1 MLEVLFPALV
11 ISSGIALAAAGITII
26 YMSTE
31 TFNFAH
37 ASFTTLGFFIVY
49 QLLLMYGGSP
59 YYYFIPAA
67 VLTGLVGVTTYFTV
81 NRWLLKRGATM
92 VTLMMSTLGVDL
104 ILFGFIN
111 HWADFIRE
119 VFKGEPRSFLLRVY
133 DFEVAE
139 VFGASLKAIVPIS
152 LIIVL
157 IIILGIHT
165 FLTKTKFGIAMRTA
179 IENPTLAKIMGVN
192 IEYVYVTAWFLGAFL
207 AGLGGA
213 VLSMVET
220 GSPYV
225 GIRYIVPLFAGS
237 IVGGLYS
244 VFGSLLGGFLIGLSQ
259 QLGIYAL
266 SVTFGA
272 WITGYRPLIPLMMM
286 VLALLFFPEGL
297 GGIKWS
303 QVRKKIG
310 LFGGGE

>member
-1 MLEVLFPALV
+1 MLDVILPALV
-11 ISSGIALAAAGITII
+11 ISSGIALSAAGITII

-49 QLLLMYGGSP
+49 QFLLAYSGSP
-59 YYYFIPAA
+59 YYYFIGAA
-67 VLTGLVGVTTYFTV
+67 ILTGLVGVLVYLTV
-81 NRWLLKRGATM
+81 NKWLLRRGATM

-104 ILFGFIN
+104 ILFGLIN
-111 HWADFIRE
+111 HWADFMRD
-119 VFKGEPRSFLLRVY
+119 VFGGEPRAFLLRTY

-139 VFGASLKAIVPIS
+139 LFGVSVKAAVPIS
-152 LIIVL
+152 LFIVL
-157 IIILGIHT
+157 IVILGIHT

-192 IEYVYVTAWFLGAFL
+192 IEYVYITAWFLGGAL

-213 VLSMVET
+213 VLSMIET
-220 GSPYV
+220 GSPTV

-259 QLGIYAL
+259 QLGIYWL
-266 SVTFGA
+266 SLILGA
-272 WITGYRPLIPLMMM
+272 WVTGYRPLIPLVIM
-286 VLALLFFPEGL
+286 VIALLFFPEGL

-303 QVRKKIG
+303 QLLKKLPSRG
-310 LFGGGE
+310 D